1 MKPNIKTILLAAT
14 CSMLVGGAVFAQQP
28 AAPAKLPAAQMM
40 TTMPA
45 SSSTVTNYYKQDVYD
60 PSDAK
65 IGTINDVL
73 IDKEGRVTALMIGVG
88 GFLGMGEKDVA
99 VPFAAVHG
107 TEKNSKWYLVMNT
120 TKDAL
125 KSAPGYKYDKT
136 KTSWMLDKS

>member
-1 MKPNIKTILLAAT
+1 MKTILLAAACT
-14 CSMLVGGAVFAQQP
+14 MLVGGAVLAQQP
-28 AAPAKLPAAQMM
+28 AGPMKQPSAQMM
-40 TTMPA
+40 STMPTNSA
-45 SSSTVTNYYKQDVYD
+45 TVTNYYKQDVYD

-73 IDKEGRVTALMIGVG
+73 VDKDGRITALMIGVG

-136 KTSWMLDKS
+136 KTTWMLDRT

>member
-1 MKPNIKTILLAAT
+1 MKTILLAAA
-14 CSMLVGGAVFAQQP
+14 CSMLVGGVVLAQQP
-28 AAPAKLPAAQMM
+28 AAPMKQPSAQMM
-40 TTMPA
+40 TAMPA
-45 SSSTVTNYYKQDVYD
+45 NSATVTNSYKQAVYD

-73 IDKEGRVTALMIGVG
+73 VDKDGRVTAFMIGVG

-99 VPFAAVHG
+99 VPFGAVHG
-107 TEKNSKWYLVMNT
+107 SEKNNKWYLVMNT

-136 KTSWMLDKS
+136 KTTWMLDKS

>member
-1 MKPNIKTILLAAT
+1 MKTILLAAA
-14 CSMLVGGAVFAQQP
+14 CSMLVSGTVLAQQP
-28 AAPAKLPAAQMM
+28 AAPMKQPTAQMM
-40 TTMPA
+40 TAVPTN
-45 SSSTVTNYYKQDVYD
+45 SSTVTNYYKQDVYD
-60 PSDAK
+60 PSDTK

-73 IDKEGRVTALMIGVG
+73 VDKDGRVTAFMIGVG

-107 TEKNSKWYLVMNT
+107 TEKNSKWYLTMNT

-136 KTSWMLDKS
+136 KTTWSLDRT